1 MSTPFFINQGP
12 IKVSEINSYLN
23 LNINIPKEDIEIID
37 IKDLSK
43 ANIQEITFFSFKKIQ
58 RYGKKN

>member
-23 LNINIPKEDIEIID
+23 LNINIPNEDIEIID

-43 ANIQEITFFSFKKIQ
+43 ANIQEITFFIQ
-58 RYGKKN
+58 KNT